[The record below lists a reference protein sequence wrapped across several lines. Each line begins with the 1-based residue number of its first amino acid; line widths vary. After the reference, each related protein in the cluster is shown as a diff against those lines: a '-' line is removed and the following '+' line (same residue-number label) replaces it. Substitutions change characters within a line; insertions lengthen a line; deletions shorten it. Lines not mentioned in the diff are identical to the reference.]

1 MTQQPTEIYL
11 NQIDYD
17 TGNRKRHKAGRHLS
31 DLKPVANTKLKF
43 DWGFLTTDDGF
54 RTTGR
59 NAWANR
65 AAVGVTDAP
74 IEARLNPSLWGTLQ
88 FGAPDKQPGDQ
99 LGKKPATLEELL
111 DQKIKFKNP
120 K

>member
-1 MTQQPTEIYL
+1 MATL
-11 NQIDYD
+11 
-17 TGNRKRHKAGRHLS
+17 GLR
-31 DLKPVANTKLKF
+31 PVPGAKLKF

-88 FGAPDKQPGDQ
+88 FGAPAKQPGDR
-99 LGKKPATLEELL
+99 LGKTPRTLDELL